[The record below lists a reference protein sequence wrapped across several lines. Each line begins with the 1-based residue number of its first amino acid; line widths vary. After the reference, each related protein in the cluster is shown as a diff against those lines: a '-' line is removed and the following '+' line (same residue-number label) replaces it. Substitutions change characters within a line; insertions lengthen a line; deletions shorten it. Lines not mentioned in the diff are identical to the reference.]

1 MGEQL
6 TSTLAAL
13 LHAVLVDV
21 QSEEHVGVAVILLV
35 AVPLAAAPR
44 GDGSVEEEGSLLC
57 RGGAELALVLELGV
71 NTGKKLPTNFHRSQH
86 YQTTTAVNEH
96 CGYAGF

>member
-1 MGEQL
+1 MREQL
-6 TSTLAAL
+6 TSALAAL

-21 QSEEHVGVAVILLV
+21 QREEHVGVAVILLV

-44 GDGSVEEEGSLLC
+44 GDGGVEEEGGLLC

-86 YQTTTAVNEH
+86 YQTAATVNER
-96 CGYAGF
+96 CGYSGF